1 MWNIYVTGVGAIEG
15 IPKERKRD
23 EEIGRKSEQTLVI
36 WVHYFSGILLV
47 IGNAYIKKSIR

>member
-36 WVHYFSGILLV
+36 WVSGILLG